1 MNSPL
6 ADLQRTFLATMR
18 GGDDRSVLAQL
29 APGRYAS
36 PEVGLAIYRN
46 AYASRL
52 REALESDHPV
62 LGTYLGDELWA
73 LLCAGYIAA
82 HPSTVRSLR
91 HFGDS
96 LPGYLRTV
104 EPFAANPQSAE
115 LAALERLLLDCFDA
129 ADAECAQ
136 WHTLLAT
143 PEADWPGLRL
153 GFHPSVRRHHVAWNS
168 VEIWRALKNQ
178 QTPPGATPASNS
190 HWLIWRDSELIT
202 RFRSL
207 DDEESDVLL
216 HCLEGGDFS
225 GLCERLLQWH
235 AAEAVPSLA
244 LGMLSQWCLE
254 GLISQWQISQARR
267 QQHVPTQLPTV
278 AN

>member
-1 MNSPL
+1 MTSPL
-6 ADLQRTFLATMR
+6 AQMQRTFLATMR
-18 GGDDRSVLAQL
+18 GGDDRWLLAQL

-36 PEVGLAIYRN
+36 PDLGLAIYRN

-52 REALESDHPV
+52 REALENDHPV
-62 LGTYLGDELWA
+62 LGAYLGDELWS
-73 LLCAGYIAA
+73 LLCTGYIAA
-82 HPSTVRSLR
+82 HPSSVRSLR

-136 WHTLLAT
+136 WNTLLAT

-153 GFHPSVRRHHVAWNS
+153 GFHPSVRRHPVAWNS
-168 VEIWRALKNQ
+168 VEIWRAIKEQ
-178 QTPPGATPASNS
+178 KSPPSAMPASNG
-190 HWLIWRDSELIT
+190 HWLIWRDCEFIT

-235 AAEAVPSLA
+235 AAEAVPSVA
-244 LGMLSQWCLE
+244 LRMLNQWCLE
-254 GLISQWQISQARR
+254 GLISDWQPAMAPGCDNFP
-267 QQHVPTQLPTV
+267 VPHPKE
-278 AN
+278 